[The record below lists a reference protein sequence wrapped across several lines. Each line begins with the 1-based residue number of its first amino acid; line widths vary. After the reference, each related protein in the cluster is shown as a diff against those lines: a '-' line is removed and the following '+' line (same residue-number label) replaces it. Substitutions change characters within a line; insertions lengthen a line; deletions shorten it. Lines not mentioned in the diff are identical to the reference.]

1 MCSPE
6 HEIEL
11 IIIAELLYM
20 NMRGKRKS
28 LAVGLGVQRTEEKT
42 TGVSC
47 VDLLLRAGMKRV
59 QREQRGLGGARR
71 GSSMQT
77 SKRGAAAAGSS
88 AAASMREEMR
98 ACAQQRRSRKK
109 GRDRAWGRGRLG
121 VLGLRVEIGRAQWLL
136 LTGRAVK
143 S

>member
-59 QREQRGLGGARR
+59 QREQRGLGGAR
-71 GSSMQT
+71 
-77 SKRGAAAAGSS
+77 GAAACRQAREGQQQQ
-88 AAASMREEMR
+88 AAVQRR
-98 ACAQQRRSRKK
+98 ACAKRCGPARSSAGPAK
-109 GRDRAWGRGRLG
+109 RG
-121 VLGLRVEIGRAQWLL
+121 EIGHGGGGAWAFWDFGSRS
-136 LTGRAVK
+136 GG
-143 S
+143 

>member
-59 QREQRGLGGARR
+59 QREQRGLGGARGAAACR
-71 GSSMQT
+71 QT

-98 ACAQQRRSRKK
+98 GLRAAAQVPQ

-121 VLGLRVEIGRAQWLL
+121 VLGLRVEIGR
-136 LTGRAVK
+136 VN
-143 S
+143 